1 MIAPCSAS
9 QVHEILAVINDAARA
24 YRGHVPDDCL
34 HEPYMSLAEL
44 QREIDCGVRFWGCFE
59 NGSLL
64 GVMGIQ
70 DVQDVTLI
78 RHAYVSSRC
87 RRQGVGGKLLTHLMS
102 LASRPVLVGTWRA
115 ATWAVDFYARNGF
128 RLVSDAEKNW
138 LLKQYWTISERQIET
153 SVVLANARWRDSS
166 NQPAPSSPYSSG

>member
-1 MIAPCSAS
+1 
-9 QVHEILAVINDAARA
+9 
-24 YRGHVPDDCL
+24 

-78 RHAYVSSRC
+78 RHAYVSSRS

-115 ATWAVDFYARNGF
+115 ATWAVDFYSRNGF
-128 RLVSDAEKNW
+128 SLVSDAEKNR
-138 LLKQYWTISERQIET
+138 LLKRYWTISERQIET
-153 SVVLANARWRDSS
+153 SVVLADARWRDSS
-166 NQPAPSSPYSSG
+166 NQPPPSSPYSSG